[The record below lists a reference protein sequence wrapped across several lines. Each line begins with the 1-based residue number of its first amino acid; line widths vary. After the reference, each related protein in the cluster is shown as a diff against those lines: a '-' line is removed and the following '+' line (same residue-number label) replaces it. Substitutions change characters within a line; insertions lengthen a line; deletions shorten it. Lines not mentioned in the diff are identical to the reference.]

1 VALYLSLAAVGLL
14 AFLFLPPKVKA
25 LVSFFLM
32 MQSFNLTPA
41 QIFGMYV
48 WDYGAILMLVTA
60 VEVFLF
66 RQPAQEPENR
76 GYLTALKVFLAWL
89 FICFSWSLLIYQY
102 PILHTIKSAR
112 YMVVGYSMT
121 LIFIRLFS
129 VQPDTFEF
137 LMKWF
142 YRLTFALMPLCVLQY
157 MVNKPLLFARI
168 NDYEGALRAI
178 PTFLPLCLLN
188 FWIILAKVFS
198 SEKLAVHEW
207 VYAALVLMTV
217 ALTYTRGI
225 YIAVIFTTGVLVWT
239 LSRDRTLNAGS
250 AVIAALAAVVML
262 IVLVASGAADKVG
275 GRVLS
280 GLQLLSTSAPA
291 SGAGRNDD
299 TFTGRLRLAT
309 ERFSLVGAQNP
320 LVGFGFLH
328 EEDVPAELRNSL
340 KYGTPVGGTAGRF
353 DSDGH
358 YTLGLYTADIAWANI
373 VVSTGWVGIALLITF
388 MLTLVFGHYRE
399 RVGAH
404 PMGYA
409 VRTGLFLE
417 LVMLILLMFDGDSF
431 YNGVQIPAF
440 LLAGYS
446 LTRAR
451 DWADSVLPV
460 MRTRPP
466 NLMT

>member
-1 VALYLSLAAVGLL
+1 MALYLGVAAVGLL
-14 AFLFLPPKVKA
+14 ALLLLQPKVKA
-25 LVSFFLM
+25 LVSYFLM
-32 MQSFNLTPA
+32 MQSFNLAPA
-41 QIFGMYV
+41 QLFGMYV

-60 VEVFLF
+60 GEVFLF
-66 RQPAQEPENR
+66 RQAAQEPGNR
-76 GYLTALKVFLAWL
+76 GYLTALKVFVAWL

-112 YMVVGYSMT
+112 YMVLGYSMT

-157 MVNKPLLFARI
+157 ILHKPLLFAPVG
-168 NDYEGALRAI
+168 DYEGALRAI

-198 SEKLAVHEW
+198 SERLAVHEW

-225 YIAVIFTTGVLVWT
+225 YIGVIFTIGVLVWT
-239 LSRDRTLNAGS
+239 LSRDRMLNVGS
-250 AVIAALAAVVML
+250 AVIAALAAALML

-280 GLQLLSTSAPA
+280 GLQLLSTSAPT
-291 SGAGRNDD
+291 SGRTRYDD
-299 TFTGRLRLAT
+299 TFTGRLGLAA
-309 ERFSLVGAQNP
+309 ERFSLVWAQNP
-320 LVGFGFLH
+320 IVGFGFLH
-328 EEDVPAELRNSL
+328 EEDVPAELRSNL

-358 YTLGLYTADIAWANI
+358 YVLGLYTSDIAWADI
-373 VVSTGWVGIALLITF
+373 VISTGWIGVALLITF
-388 MLTLVFGHYRE
+388 MLTLIFGHYLDRE
-399 RVGAH
+399 IAH

-409 VRTGLFLE
+409 VRNGLFLQ
-417 LVMLILLMFDGDSF
+417 LLMLFLLMFDGDAF

-451 DWADSVLPV
+451 DPAKSILPA

-466 NLMT
+466 NLMK